1 MRRAFEPGPVDGTSA
16 TPAEFGWQW
25 ETGTLRMV
33 DNSRGPEARQLECEH
48 AMRERLEILIALAER
63 TGWSRHEIA
72 LALMDLTEN
81 YAAGMN
87 SETMDARRPALA
99 APARVLH

>member
-1 MRRAFEPGPVDGTSA
+1 
-16 TPAEFGWQW
+16 
-25 ETGTLRMV
+25 
-33 DNSRGPEARQLECEH
+33 
-48 AMRERLEILIALAER
+48 MRERLEILIALAER